1 MAIEDNKSFE
11 KIEQYASLWKVLRR
25 SSRVPHVPLI
35 GDSGK
40 EKGRLDQNR
49 RAGLLP
55 SPGIPKKVSLSLS

>member
-1 MAIEDNKSFE
+1 MNKGDTV
-11 KIEQYASLWKVLRR
+11 IW